1 VSDKT
6 EQATPRR
13 LRRARAEG
21 SSGASAYAAHA
32 VAFVAAVAVA
42 PAAVGALVTHASR
55 DVGAALADAT
65 HRGGWSLVA
74 ARFDRVGLATEG
86 LALALP
92 LLAAAGLAGA
102 VAQLVQTGGVM
113 AASRL
118 APRLDRIDPA
128 AGLARLFSG
137 ARLFAVARALLA
149 VGALAFLAYR
159 ELADRAVDFARTAGR
174 LGWVGVLAS
183 QSGERFAWRAALVGL
198 ALAVVDVLVVRR
210 SWLEGLKMTKAE
222 VRRDHRDAEGDPV
235 VKAARERAYRE
246 LLAQSAIANVRRA
259 TVVVV
264 NPTHLACALRYET
277 GKDDAPSDDAPV
289 VVASGEGELAAR
301 IVQAARAY
309 GVPIVRDVPLARA
322 LLELQV
328 GDAIPEILYEAVA
341 EILRDVAE
349 ADGAGAG

>member
-6 EQATPRR
+6 EQPTPRR

-21 SSGASAYAAHA
+21 SSGASAYTAHA
-32 VAFVAAVAVA
+32 VAFVAALAVA
-42 PAAVGALVTHASR
+42 PAAV
-55 DVGAALADAT
+55 AALAARASSDVRGALG
-65 HRGGWSLVA
+65 HAARRGGWSLVA
-74 ARFDRVGLATEG
+74 AHFDRVGLATG
-86 LALALP
+86 ALALTLP

-102 VAQLVQTGGVM
+102 VAHLVQTGGVV
-113 AASRL
+113 AGSRL
-118 APRLDRIDPA
+118 TPRLDRIDPG

-137 ARLFAVARALLA
+137 ARLFAVVRALVAGTA
-149 VGALAFLAYR
+149 VAFLAYR
-159 ELADRAVDFARTAGR
+159 ELADRAVDFARTVGR

-183 QSGERFAWRAALVGL
+183 QAGERLAWRAALLGL
-198 ALAVVDVLVVRR
+198 MLAVVDVLVVRR
-210 SWLEGLKMTKAE
+210 LWLQGLKMTKAE
-222 VRRDHRDAEGDPV
+222 VRRDHKDAEGDPA

-246 LLAQSAIANVRRA
+246 LLAQSAIASVRRA
-259 TVVVV
+259 SVVVV
-264 NPTHLACALRYET
+264 NPTHLACALRYQT
-277 GKDDAPSDDAPV
+277 GKDDAPSDEAPV

-349 ADGAGAG
+349 TDRSG

>member
-1 VSDKT
+1 MSDKT
-6 EQATPRR
+6 EQPTQRR

-42 PAAVGALVTHASR
+42 PSAVGALVTHASG
-55 DVGAALADAT
+55 DVRAALGEAGR
-65 HRGGWSLVA
+65 RGGWSLVA
-74 ARFDRVGLATEG
+74 AHFDHVGLATG
-86 LALALP
+86 ALALTLP
-92 LLAAAGLAGA
+92 ILASAGLAGG
-102 VAQLVQTGGVM
+102 VVHVVQTGGVL
-113 AASRL
+113 AGSRL
-118 APRLDRIDPA
+118 APRLDRIDPG

-137 ARLFAVARALLA
+137 ARLFAVVRALVA
-149 VGALAFLAYR
+149 GVALALLAYR
-159 ELADRAVDFARTAGR
+159 ELADRAIDFARTSGR
-174 LGWVGVLAS
+174 VGWVGVLAS
-183 QSGERFAWRAALVGL
+183 QAGERLAWRAALLGL
-198 ALAVVDVLVVRR
+198 MLSVVDVLVVRR
-210 SWLEGLKMTKAE
+210 SWLKGLMMTKAE
-222 VRRDHRDAEGDPV
+222 VRRDHRDAEGDPA

-259 TVVVV
+259 SVVVV
-264 NPTHLACALRYET
+264 NPTHLACALRYQT
-277 GKDDAPSDDAPV
+277 GEDEAPADEAPV

-322 LLELQV
+322 LVELQV

-349 ADGAGAG
+349 ADRSE